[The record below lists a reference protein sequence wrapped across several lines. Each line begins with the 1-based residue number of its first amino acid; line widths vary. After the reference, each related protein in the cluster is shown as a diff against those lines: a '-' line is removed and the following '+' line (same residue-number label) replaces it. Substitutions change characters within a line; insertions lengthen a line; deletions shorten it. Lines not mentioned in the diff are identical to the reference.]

1 MFRHAFVLCRKLVL
15 SRYNVLTLLNK
26 VSFGKR
32 KDGKG
37 RNSTYPA
44 MARDRIIS
52 GIDIGTSK
60 ITTLI
65 ADASE
70 DGQLRII
77 GVATTLSRGIRKGQI
92 VNIEEATSAIS
103 DSLEAAERMAGTSV
117 GKTFL
122 SVGGSHI
129 ASMNSHGVVAVAEPD
144 REITQ
149 NDVKRVIDAAKAIS
163 LPSSR
168 DILHVVPRGYIVD
181 GQDGIVDPINMTG
194 VRLEVETHM
203 ITGGSIAIRNLLKCI
218 GDLGVEVGGL
228 VFSGLASAY
237 ASLSDTEKELGVVL
251 VDVGGGTTDVALY
264 VDGALSYSSVVPIGA
279 INITK
284 DIAAGLRIS
293 LESAEKIKL
302 ALGVIPKTATL
313 PEEPSYLASLG
324 LSEKYGDKAKGKNEP
339 KDDIDL
345 TDLHLPEELRTV
357 SRKTLVEGIM
367 KPRLNEIFSMVG
379 MEIKKSGFGG
389 MTPSGIVLTGGGA
402 LTAGAVESA
411 RRNLAMP
418 VHIGTPHNVTG
429 LVDEIMTPAYAASI
443 GLLLYGIKADKDEGP
458 LFGGFGKI
466 SDKIQIK
473 GIAGKVI
480 DLVKSFL
487 P

>member
-1 MFRHAFVLCRKLVL
+1 
-15 SRYNVLTLLNK
+15 
-26 VSFGKR
+26 
-32 KDGKG
+32 
-37 RNSTYPA
+37 

-52 GIDIGTSK
+52 AIDIGTSK
-60 ITTLI
+60 IATLI
-65 ADASE
+65 ASVEE
-70 DGQLRII
+70 DGELRII
-77 GVATTLSRGIRKGQI
+77 GVATTLSKGIRKGQI

-144 REITQ
+144 KEITP

-168 DILHVVPRGYIVD
+168 EILHVVPRGYVVD
-181 GQDGIVDPINMTG
+181 GQEGIVDPVNMTG

-218 GDLGVEVGGL
+218 SDLGVEIGGL
-228 VFSGLASAY
+228 VFSGLASSTVA
-237 ASLSDTEKELGVVL
+237 LSDTEKELGVVC
-251 VDVGGGTTDVALY
+251 VDVGGGTTDVAIY
-264 VDGALSYSSVVPIGA
+264 VDGALSYSSVIPVGA

-302 ALGVIPKTATL
+302 SLGNIPKTPAM
-313 PEEPSYLASLG
+313 PEDVSAFAHILG
-324 LSEKYGDKAKGKNEP
+324 EKIGEKDSGKVKTEA

-345 TDLHLPEELRTV
+345 SGLHLPEDLRSV
-357 SRKTLVEGIM
+357 SRKTLVEGII
-367 KPRLNEIFSMVG
+367 KPRLNEIFTMVG

-402 LTAGAVESA
+402 QTAGAVESA

-418 VHIGTPHNVTG
+418 VHIGLPRSVSG
-429 LVDEIMTPAYAASI
+429 LVDEIMTPAYVASF
-443 GLLLYGIKADKDEGP
+443 GLLFYGMKMDKEEGP
-458 LFGGFGKI
+458 LFGGLGKM
-466 SDKIQIK
+466 SEKIQIK
-473 GIAGKVI
+473 GVAGKLI